1 LARKKSGG
9 SRKGG
14 RAKKKR
20 AGTSRARERAKEGAP
35 SGEAATEGTAS
46 PDDVQAEP
54 VDEGIE
60 AAEAEVVDLGLED
73 ELDDEE
79 ARARIVAEALAFVA
93 EEEAGPTQEGA
104 LSGDEASSS
113 DVAED
118 QDTLAETAKGKS
130 VEPGDAPSPE
140 EDATEADVPRIGA
153 EALLALSEIHAEG
166 LASLPDEVVIDLGES
181 STPEERDRL
190 LAAAFAHSEMQEA
203 IYRVPVATGRVGR
216 IKAGIASV
224 ILLLA
229 AAVAVAPPGVVV
241 PPAPPQISA
250 EDRLRGIRLGLLLQ
264 AEQVEAYRARTQ
276 ELPETLA
283 DLPFVLPNIR
293 FVRSS
298 ERLYQL
304 IGYTDRGEA
313 VVYDSSVPAPAFARL
328 RPSWVAEPDAP

>member
-9 SRKGG
+9 SKKGG

-20 AGTSRARERAKEGAP
+20 AGTSRARKRAKEDAP
-35 SGEAATEGTAS
+35 SGEAATEGTAP
-46 PDDVQAEP
+46 PDVEAEP

-73 ELDDEE
+73 ELDDED

-93 EEEAGPTQEGA
+93 EEEAGPTQEGT
-104 LSGDEASSS
+104 LSGDDASPA
-113 DVAED
+113 DRAED
-118 QDTLAETAKGKS
+118 PDTVAETAKGDS
-130 VEPGDAPSPE
+130 VEPVDAPSSE
-140 EDATEADVPRIGA
+140 EDATAADVPRIGA

-166 LASLPDEVVIDLGES
+166 LASLPDEMVIDLGES